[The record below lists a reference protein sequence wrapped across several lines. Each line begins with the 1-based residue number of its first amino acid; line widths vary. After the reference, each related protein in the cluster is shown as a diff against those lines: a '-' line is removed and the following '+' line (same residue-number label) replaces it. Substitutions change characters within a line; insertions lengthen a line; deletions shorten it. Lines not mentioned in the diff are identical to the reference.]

1 LGHSKSQYIL
11 GGFVLAAA
19 LAVILV
25 AILVVIQRIV
35 LGRFHIG
42 ISRQDDVVAAQ
53 ESPGHHRTPV
63 VFTVKAEMVFPQST
77 FRQSLRHSFAIKI
90 GGFRDFCSDVTASVI
105 VPIFKALG
113 AQMTPEV
120 AVISDAMVMTLLLE
134 NS

>member
-1 LGHSKSQYIL
+1 
-11 GGFVLAAA
+11 
-19 LAVILV
+19 
-25 AILVVIQRIV
+25 
-35 LGRFHIG
+35 
-42 ISRQDDVVAAQ
+42 
-53 ESPGHHRTPV
+53 
-63 VFTVKAEMVFPQST
+63 MVFPQST

-90 GGFRDFCSDVTASVI
+90 GGFRDFCSDVTAPVI